1 MNARGKMCELA
12 RGSYSMPPAHGSAI
26 VRTILND
33 AMLNALWREELNEMN
48 ARVNGLRT
56 ALVETFRTLTQS
68 QRFDYFGQ
76 HKGMF
81 SLTGLSDEIIAKLKA
96 DNGIYIVGGGRVNI
110 AGLKLAEVP
119 VLAQAFIDAG
129 A

>member
-1 MNARGKMCELA
+1 
-12 RGSYSMPPAHGSAI
+12 
-26 VRTILND
+26 
-33 AMLNALWREELNEMN
+33 
-48 ARVNGLRT
+48 
-56 ALVETFRTLTQS
+56 
-68 QRFDYFGQ
+68 
-76 HKGMF
+76 MF